1 MTQQQKEEVKICNEI
16 RMARLE
22 KAIET
27 IEAENYGLKQRIK
40 ELEHEIRFATPTFAQ
55 PVEVIGEWY
64 TTTSNKE
71 KDS

>member
-1 MTQQQKEEVKICNEI
+1 MTQQQKEEVKVCNEI

-40 ELEHEIRFATPTFAQ
+40 ELEDEIRFAVPTFTR
-55 PVEVIGEWY
+55 PVEVIGEWH
-64 TTTSNKE
+64 TTKGASL
-71 KDS
+71 